1 MVNYTPKNLQV
12 KNKISDLENFISNYS
27 SAIIA
32 YSGGIDS
39 SLVSYISNKVLGKEN
54 TLVVI
59 AVSPSLNKKEYS
71 LAIGLAKRNNWKFRP
86 IFTEEFKNDNYLKND
101 LNRCFFCKYELYEKL
116 EEIYEKENYEVIFN
130 GTNFDDLSDIRPGI
144 DAAKKKNIVSPLVN
158 CKISKNEI
166 RKIAKQ
172 IGLPNWDKPAQPCLS
187 SRVPHGVRISMD
199 VLNKIEKSENYL
211 SDLGFLNFR
220 VRAHGDLAKIEVTK
234 DDYNKFSDFET
245 REKIVKNF
253 KIFGFKFVSID
264 LLFFNSGSLSR
275 SQFNEK

>member
-1 MVNYTPKNLQV
+1 
-12 KNKISDLENFISNYS
+12 
-27 SAIIA
+27 
-32 YSGGIDS
+32 
-39 SLVSYISNKVLGKEN
+39 
-54 TLVVI
+54 
-59 AVSPSLNKKEYS
+59 
-71 LAIGLAKRNNWKFRP
+71 
-86 IFTEEFKNDNYLKND
+86 
-101 LNRCFFCKYELYEKL
+101 
-116 EEIYEKENYEVIFN
+116 
-130 GTNFDDLSDIRPGI
+130 
-144 DAAKKKNIVSPLVN
+144 
-158 CKISKNEI
+158 
-166 RKIAKQ
+166 
-172 IGLPNWDKPAQPCLS
+172 
-187 SRVPHGVRISMD
+187 MD